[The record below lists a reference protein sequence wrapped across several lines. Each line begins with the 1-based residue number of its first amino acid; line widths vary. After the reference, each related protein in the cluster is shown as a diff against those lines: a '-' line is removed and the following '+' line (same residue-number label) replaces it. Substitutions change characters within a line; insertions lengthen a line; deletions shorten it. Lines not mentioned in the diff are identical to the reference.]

1 MTVKDVAICLEDFA
15 PLSMQEDYDN
25 CGLLIGNS
33 FENVSGILVCLDIT
47 EAVLDEAIKRCCN
60 MIVAHHPLI
69 FRGIKSLTGRDAT
82 ERLVLRCIQENIN
95 VYAMHTNL
103 DNHRFGVNA
112 EIARRLGL
120 KLTSILRPMSEQL
133 LKLIVFMPSAYHQ
146 TVSQALFEAGA
157 GQLGAYDSCHFFSEG
172 TGTFR
177 ALDAAKPFVGSI
189 GSHHLEQEVRA
200 EFMVDR
206 HRQNQVISALRRVH
220 PYEEIAFD
228 LVPLQN
234 KHAEIGAGMIG
245 ELPVPM
251 DELVFMQKVKS
262 AFNCGCIKHT
272 QLLGRPVR
280 KIAVCGGS
288 GQFLLKDAIAQ
299 GADVF
304 ISADFKYHE
313 YFDADGRIL
322 ILDIG
327 HYESEQFTIELIADI
342 LNKKITNFAAHLTE
356 VNTNPVKYY

>member
-1 MTVKDVAICLEDFA
+1 MTVKEITNYLEVFA

-25 CGLLIGNS
+25 CGLLIGNPN
-33 FENVSGILVCLDIT
+33 EHVTGLLVCLDVT
-47 EAVLDEAIKRCCN
+47 EAVLNEAKDRSCN

-69 FRGIKSLTGRDAT
+69 FKAIKSLTGRDVT
-82 ERLVLRCIQENIN
+82 ERLVLRCIQEKIN

-103 DNHRFGVNA
+103 DNHRLGVNA

-120 KLTSILRPMSEQL
+120 ERTNILKPMSGQL
-133 LKLIVFMPSAYHQ
+133 LKLVVFIPSSHHEVVAK
-146 TVSQALFEAGA
+146 ALFEAGA

-177 ALDAAKPFVGSI
+177 ALDAAKPFVGSKLQL
-189 GSHHLEQEVRA
+189 HREQEVRA
-200 EFMVDR
+200 EFVIDR
-206 HRQNQVISALRRVH
+206 HHEHRVLSALKNTH
-220 PYEEIAFD
+220 PYEEIAYD
-228 LVPLQN
+228 LLPLQN
-234 KHAEIGAGMIG
+234 RHSEMGAGMVG
-245 ELPVPM
+245 ALATPM
-251 DELVFMQKVKS
+251 DESAFMESVKS
-262 AFNCGCIKHT
+262 IFKCGCIKHT
-272 QLLGRPVR
+272 ELLGKQVR

-288 GQFLLKDAIAQ
+288 GQFLLKDAVAQ

-304 ISADFKYHE
+304 ISSDFKYHE

-342 LNKKITNFAAHLTE
+342 LNKKFTNFAAHLTE

>member
-1 MTVKDVAICLEDFA
+1 MTVQDIANCLEDFA

-25 CGLLIGNS
+25 CGLLIGNPNES
-33 FENVSGILVCLDIT
+33 VSGVLVCLDVT
-47 EAVLDEAIKRCCN
+47 EAVLNEANERSCN

-69 FRGIKSLTGRDAT
+69 FRGIKSLTGRDLT
-82 ERLVLRCIQENIN
+82 ERLVIRCIQEKMN

-103 DNHRFGVNA
+103 DNHRSGVNA
-112 EIARRLGL
+112 EIARRFELEG
-120 KLTSILRPMSEQL
+120 TSILRPMGNQL
-133 LKLIVFMPSAYHQ
+133 LKLVVFTPSSHHQ
-146 TVSQALFEAGA
+146 VVAQALFEAGA
-157 GQLGAYDSCHFFSEG
+157 GSLGAYDSCHFFSEG

-177 ALDAAKPFVGSI
+177 PLDAAQPFVGSKLQL
-189 GSHHLEQEVRA
+189 HHEQEVRA
-200 EFMVDR
+200 EFMLDY
-206 HRQNQVISALRRVH
+206 HRQKQVLAALKRSH
-220 PYEEIAFD
+220 PYEEIAYD
-228 LVPLQN
+228 LFPLLN
-234 KHAEIGAGMIG
+234 KHAEIGAGMVG

-251 DELVFMQKVKS
+251 DESAFLEMVKS
-262 AFNCGCIKHT
+262 TFKCGCIKHT
-272 QLLGRPVR
+272 ELLGKQVR
-280 KIAVCGGS
+280 KVAVCGGS

-313 YFDADGRIL
+313 YFDSDGRIL

-342 LNKKITNFAAHLTE
+342 LNKKFTNFAAHLTE